1 MLDIHSAS
9 LVILLANLWVTDSLT
24 LKIKT
29 SKIPETWILVLQK
42 IVQAKI
48 TNHIVGVLL
57 LKHDAVGQIL
67 YFSAA
72 SQHAMIERAG
82 SSRHSLPVPMSV
94 VATTCWTWTTVAL

>member
-9 LVILLANLWVTDSLT
+9 LVIPLANLRVTDSLT

-29 SKIPETWILVLQK
+29 SKIPETWILVCFAK

-57 LKHDAVGQIL
+57 LKLDAVGQIL

-72 SQHAMIERAG
+72 SQHAMID

-94 VATTCWTWTTVAL
+94 VATSC